1 MPRSRDRL
9 FSALLRD
16 WRSRRG
22 MSQLDLAVAA
32 DVSSR
37 HVSFLETGRAEPSR
51 EMVLRLASTLNLPLR
66 DQNAILRA
74 AGFAD
79 EFAEPDVHSDL
90 PRSITA
96 ALDRMFAVHEPF
108 PIVAFDRHYDVLRM
122 NAGAARLLRRFVA
135 DPSVSA
141 TPPNVFL
148 AVFDPRATRPFIVD
162 WERVAHAM
170 IARLHREVLARAG
183 DAELASLLGTLLAF
197 PGVPASWRQPDFSV
211 PAEPVVTFRLRRD
224 SLDLAFLTTITSFSA
239 PQNVTLDELRI
250 ESYYPLDDATA
261 AACEALRRDG

>member
-1 MPRSRDRL
+1 MTRSRDRL

-51 EMVLRLASTLNLPLR
+51 EMVLRLAGTLNLPLR
-66 DQNAILRA
+66 EQNAMLRA
-74 AGFAD
+74 AGFID
-79 EFAEPDVHSDL
+79 EFAEPDVRGDL
-90 PRSITA
+90 PGSIAA
-96 ALDRMFAVHEPF
+96 ALDRMFAAHEPF
-108 PIVAFDRHYDVLRM
+108 PIVAVDRRYDVLRL
-122 NAGAARLLRRFVA
+122 NAGGARLLGRFVA
-135 DPSVSA
+135 DPSALAS
-141 TPPNVFL
+141 PPNLFL
-148 AVFDPRATRPFIVD
+148 TLFDPRAARRFVVD
-162 WERVAHAM
+162 WERVAHTM

-197 PGVPASWRQPDFSV
+197 PGVPASWRQPDFSA
-211 PAEPVVTFRLRRD
+211 PADPVLTLHLRRD

-239 PQNVTLDELRI
+239 PQNVTLEELRI
-250 ESYYPLDDATA
+250 ESYYPLDEATA